1 MRTLL
6 SFLLMLLLCANSHAQ
21 DINAMIKEGDRLES
35 SLNES
40 GAFEKFKEVLRIQPV
55 NIYSL
60 NKCSELCSRIG
71 KRQLTDKARN
81 EYYEAAKKYA
91 AIALKL
97 QPENSEANCVMAIAL
112 GRTSLD
118 RSGKEKINAAKEIKK
133 HVDIAVK
140 NDPQNYKAWHVL
152 GRWHY
157 EICSLN
163 FIERAA
169 VKVLFGGVPKASLA
183 ESIRAFEKA
192 KSILPGFVLNYYEM
206 AKAYKK
212 NGQKEKAINTI
223 NTMLLLANT
232 TEDDAQ
238 IKIDARKLLKD
249 WK

>member
-1 MRTLL
+1 MKAILTFFITAFVSLQL
-6 SFLLMLLLCANSHAQ
+6 AAQ
-21 DINAMIKEGDRLES
+21 DINAIIKEGDRLEIT
-35 SLNES
+35 LHEKA
-40 GAFEKFKEVLRIQPV
+40 AFEKFKEVLRIQPI
-55 NIYSL
+55 NMYAL

-71 KRQLTDKARN
+71 KRELTDKARN

-91 AIALKL
+91 SIALKL
-97 QPENSEANCVMAIAL
+97 HPENSEANCVMAIAL

-118 RSGKEKINAAKEIKK
+118 RSGKEKITAAKEIKK

-140 NDPQNYKAWHVL
+140 NDPMNYKAWHVL

-163 FIERAA
+163 FLEKAA
-169 VKVLFGGVPKASLA
+169 VKILFGGVPKASLA

-212 NGQKEKAINTI
+212 NNQKDKAISAI

-232 TEDDAQ
+232 TEDDEQ
-238 IKIDARKLLKD
+238 IKADGRKLLKE

>member
-1 MRTLL
+1 MLQL
-6 SFLLMLLLCANSHAQ
+6 SANSMAQ

-91 AIALKL
+91 TLALKL

-169 VKVLFGGVPKASLA
+169 VKLLFGGVPKASLA

-212 NGQKEKAINTI
+212 NGQKDKAISAI